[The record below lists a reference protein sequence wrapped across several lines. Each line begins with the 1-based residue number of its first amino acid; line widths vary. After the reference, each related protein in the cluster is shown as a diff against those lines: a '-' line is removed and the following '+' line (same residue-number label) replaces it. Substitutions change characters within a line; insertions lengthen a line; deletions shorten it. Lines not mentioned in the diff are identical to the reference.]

1 MHTEN
6 RPVPVNLIH
15 FHGLHLM
22 VVAHEGV
29 EYVEA
34 KPLCDFAG
42 VHWKTAKRTLKA
54 GDNTTL
60 YGIKRLLPPQI
71 AGEGSLKTPQTEV
84 LYLRLDRS
92 RMFLARISTDRM
104 RANGNHLG
112 ADQVL
117 ALQIEWARVLHQY
130 ETTGEARK
138 THRKSA
144 ISEVLALQRARD
156 ATGNRAERH
165 ALTCLLHAAMAE
177 LGAPVIEPESSQAA
191 LPLAIGVA

>member
-29 EYVEA
+29 EYVPA
-34 KPLCDFAG
+34 KPFAKLACID
-42 VHWKTAKRTLKA
+42 WKSARRTLF
-54 GDNTTL
+54 NEENVVL
-60 YGIKRLLPPQI
+60 YGTRVISTPKI
-71 AGEGSLKTPQTEV
+71 WGAGGDITPQEGV
-84 LYLRLDRS
+84 FLRLDRA
-92 RMFLARISTDRM
+92 RMFLARINTSRM
-104 RANGNHLG
+104 RAHGNSLG

-117 ALQIEWARVLHQY
+117 ALQIEWAKVLHQY

-138 THRKSA
+138 SHRKSA

-156 ATGNRAERH
+156 ATGNRAERD
-165 ALTCLLHAAMAE
+165 ALTCLLHATMAE
-177 LGAPVIEPESSQAA
+177 LGAPVIEPESPQAT
-191 LPLAIGVA
+191 LPLQGGVA